1 MAWNDGIGIGGASGI
16 VGVRDIGI
24 SISSGTHDNSLASLL
39 NIDFISQ
46 SALKVNI
53 QLRIIIINIK

>member
-16 VGVRDIGI
+16 F
-24 SISSGTHDNSLASLL
+24 SIRSICSGTHDNSLASLL